1 MSIFFFIFIAVME
14 VAIGEHDID
23 LTKMMGTALKKYY
36 EERDAHS
43 IGLVAADNIIR
54 HADDGMPFF
63 DFVFVFYCLFRSN
76 VVFRAYRTDATVR

>member
-1 MSIFFFIFIAVME
+1 MAIHNVIISIAVME
-14 VAIGEHDID
+14 VAIGEYDID

-54 HADDGMPFF
+54 HADDGTFF
-63 DFVFVFYCLFRSN
+63 TRSN
-76 VVFRAYRTDATVR
+76 VNVMFYM

>member
-1 MSIFFFIFIAVME
+1 MVVCPFNLKWYICNVNFVCFIAVME

-54 HADDGMPFF
+54 HADDGRFF
-63 DFVFVFYCLFRSN
+63 VRFQFLFCFGRMW
-76 VVFRAYRTDATVR
+76 